1 MVARRYTLGITV
13 FVNADGS
20 LGLYE
25 NGLRQ
30 NAVFLYNLFR
40 RSDRF
45 EKIYLLN
52 HGDGEVDR
60 EREKN
65 APVDL
70 DAIVR
75 TPDVEHELDFVI
87 CIGAAIDE
95 PTVNRLRKRGTKLIS
110 YRGGNSSI
118 ISMEAT
124 ISSPPRAD
132 ASRFFDVA
140 HFDAI
145 WMTQQHLHTNRGF
158 TEIVYRKPVIE
169 IPQIWQSIFLESR
182 ATQLKTPFGYRSGV
196 NDRRVAILDPNI
208 TVMKTSHMPM
218 LVCEAAFRRAPAALQ
233 QVLVCNASHLNQN
246 DGFKSFCHM
255 LTIITSAKLTLEAR
269 FPTADFLSQHAN
281 AVVTHHWENGLNYLY
296 YDVLYGGY
304 PLIHNSEYIRDFGYY
319 YPSWDAMKGG
329 EVLIE
334 ALETHESQLTEY
346 RARSAELIKKVD
358 ATNPDNIALHEQLLL
373 ST

>member
-30 NAVFLYNLFR
+30 NAIFLYNLFR
-40 RSDRF
+40 QSDRF
-45 EKIYLLN
+45 EKVYLLN
-52 HGDGEVDR
+52 HGDGELDR
-60 EREKN
+60 AKEAH

-75 TPDVEHELDFVI
+75 TPDVESELDFVI

-95 PTVNRLRKRGTKLIS
+95 PTITRMRKRGTKLIS
-110 YRGGNSSI
+110 YRGGNASV

-124 ISSPPRAD
+124 ICTPPRAD
-132 ASRFFDVA
+132 AARFFDVD

-145 WMTQQHLHTNRGF
+145 WMTPQHLHTNQGF
-158 TEIVYRKPVIE
+158 IETIYRQPIIE
-169 IPQIWQSIFLESR
+169 VPQIWSPMFLESR
-182 ATQLKTPFGYRSGV
+182 ATQLNLRYGYREGV
-196 NDRRVAILDPNI
+196 KDRRVAVLDPNI

-218 LVCEAAFRRAPAALQ
+218 LVCEAAFRRAPELVQ
-233 QVLVCNASHLNQN
+233 QVLVCNASQLNQN
-246 DGFKSFCHM
+246 EGFKNFCHM
-255 LTIITSAKLTLEAR
+255 LSIIRSGKLTLEAR

-304 PLIHNSEYIRDFGYY
+304 PLIHNSEYIRDYGYY

-334 ALETHESQLTEY
+334 ALQSHEANLKTY
-346 RARSAELIKKVD
+346 RQHCDELIHRVG
-358 ATNPDNIALHEQLLL
+358 ATNPDNVALHERLVL